1 MQYTLY
7 SPSFS
12 RKESR
17 VLYSIFLFYR
27 YLRSTVSNLNSI

>member
-1 MQYTLY
+1 MQYRLY

-17 VLYSIFLFYR
+17 VLYSIFLDLYIT
-27 YLRSTVSNLNSI
+27 LM